1 MNLPVH
7 LFAFSIVGLTWSALG
22 GVAFMVVW
30 LMAAVAWAVVSLM
43 GSLMANDAGRVSA
56 DRHMKMLV
64 WLVIGEV
71 LAAAA
76 GIPGGLA
83 FFWAAH
89 RTHMLVGFTGLLVTG
104 GVMQIWALMSFFAAA
119 KKGS

>member
-1 MNLPVH
+1 MNATVH

-22 GVAFMVVW
+22 GVAFIVVW
-30 LMAAVAWAVVSLM
+30 LMAAVAWAVMSLM
-43 GSLMANDAGRVSA
+43 GSLMANDSGSVSA

-64 WLVIGEV
+64 WLVVGEI

-89 RTHMLVGFTGLLVTG
+89 RTHMLIGFAGLLVTG
-104 GVMQIWALMSFFAAA
+104 AAMQVWAVMSFFAAA
-119 KKGS
+119 GKK